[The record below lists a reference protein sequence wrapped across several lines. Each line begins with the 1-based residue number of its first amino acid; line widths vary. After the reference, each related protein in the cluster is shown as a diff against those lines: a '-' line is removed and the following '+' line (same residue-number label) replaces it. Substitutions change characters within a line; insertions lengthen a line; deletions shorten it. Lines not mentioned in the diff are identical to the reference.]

1 MLKLTL
7 KDLMPFIST
16 TNSFIKL
23 NMVGHEDSNV
33 ELDSVTMYDTNI
45 LEQRGNYEVDGIEGL
60 GSGHL
65 IVHLKVSEKTER
77 LENLERELEE
87 AGW

>member
-33 ELDSVTMYDTNI
+33 ELDSLTMYDSNV
-45 LEQRGNYEVDGIEGL
+45 LEQRGNYEVEAIKGL
-60 GSGHL
+60 GCEHL
-65 IVHLKVSEKTER
+65 IVYLKVPEKTER

>member
-7 KDLMPFIST
+7 MDLMPFIST

-33 ELDSVTMYDTNI
+33 ELDSLTMYDSNV
-45 LEQRGNYEVDGIEGL
+45 LEQRGNCEVEAIEGL

-65 IVHLKVSEKTER
+65 IVHLKVSEKNER

>member
-7 KDLMPFIST
+7 KDLMPFITT
-16 TNSFIKL
+16 TNSFINL
-23 NMVGHEDSNV
+23 NMVGHEESNMTLDGITM
-33 ELDSVTMYDTNI
+33 LDSKVLDQY
-45 LEQRGNYEVDGIEGL
+45 GNYEVDAIEGL
-60 GSGHL
+60 KYGHL
-65 IVHLKVSEKTER
+65 IVYLKVPEKTER

>member
-1 MLKLTL
+1 MFKLTL
-7 KDLMPFIST
+7 KELMPFIST

-33 ELDSVTMYDTNI
+33 ELDSVTMYDPKV
-45 LEQRGNYEVDGIEGL
+45 LEQRGNYEVEAIDAL

-65 IVHLKVSEKTER
+65 MVYLKVPEKTER